1 TEAKMES
8 AAKGEAEEVMEGV
21 ASIALLPSGAISGH
35 FVRLPHSICYGLHGT
50 ELSCER
56 ECSRGEDYRL
66 IKLSI
71 IDYTTKREKVVAVEC
86 RGHDA
91 ARFQSIDHAH
101 GWEEDV
107 IGMIK
112 EKHGNEQIS
121 VSFECETLKADNAAE
136 EHIRKYM
143 PNLSGHDAVVNVGKM
158 SISGIN
164 FKEEDAS
171 QAKELKDQACY
182 TV

>member
-1 TEAKMES
+1 MRCCLRNEKYDQNDSFS
-8 AAKGEAEEVMEGV
+8 ASVITHFCFSLLVHARLLHVIHFYTDII
-21 ASIALLPSGAISGH
+21 SIWACIGNSVCRIKNTNIMSTSSPPVLL
-35 FVRLPHSICYGLHGT
+35 

-143 PNLSGHDAVVNVGKM
+143 PNLSGHDAVGK
-158 SISGIN
+158 
-164 FKEEDAS
+164 
-171 QAKELKDQACY
+171 
-182 TV
+182 